1 MGTASRPPN
10 PVPPVAALRVAQEKR
25 VSRASPP
32 DFIIIGASKCGTTSL
47 YEYLSGHHDIFMTEL
62 KEPSFFLP
70 EGLRAIGDEAS
81 YRALFRRARPHQL
94 CGEASALYLYYENAI
109 PDILA
114 WNPDT
119 KFIVSIRNPIDMAVS
134 YHNQTFYSF
143 EEIYAD
149 FEKAWRSSD
158 DVNRPI
164 GPNCADRKLLDYK
177 SICHLGEQVQRV
189 MGLVKQEQVHVV
201 VFDDLCADPAGVYAR
216 ALEFLGVRPD
226 RREVFPI
233 RNARKE
239 HRFQSAAELVL
250 APPSLLVG
258 LKRVLRQHAPVL
270 SKRIARQM
278 LRLNSRPGTKS
289 TVDPQLRAE
298 MVEECRAD
306 VELLSRLVKRD
317 LSSWL
322 TA

>member
-1 MGTASRPPN
+1 
-10 PVPPVAALRVAQEKR
+10 
-25 VSRASPP
+25 
-32 DFIIIGASKCGTTSL
+32 
-47 YEYLSGHHDIFMTEL
+47 
-62 KEPSFFLP
+62 
-70 EGLRAIGDEAS
+70 
-81 YRALFRRARPHQL
+81 
-94 CGEASALYLYYENAI
+94 
-109 PDILA
+109 
-114 WNPDT
+114 
-119 KFIVSIRNPIDMAVS
+119 
-134 YHNQTFYSF
+134 
-143 EEIYAD
+143 
-149 FEKAWRSSD
+149 
-158 DVNRPI
+158 
-164 GPNCADRKLLDYK
+164 
-177 SICHLGEQVQRV
+177 
-189 MGLVKQEQVHVV
+189 
-201 VFDDLCADPAGVYAR
+201 
-216 ALEFLGVRPD
+216 
-226 RREVFPI
+226 VFPI

-289 TVDPQLRAE
+289 TVDPLLRAE